1 LKKKEA
7 KRIKE
12 REREE
17 SFTLSL
23 LNICLFFF
31 SLSRCVF
38 FTIEIHSI
46 LERKKMRDVTIK
58 EMHINREDLSKKR
71 TACY

>member
-7 KRIKE
+7 KRIKA
-12 REREE
+12 REE
-17 SFTLSL
+17 SFTLSLTLSL

-31 SLSRCVF
+31 SLSLGIF

-46 LERKKMRDVTIK
+46 LERGKKNERCDYKGNAYKQEKI
-58 EMHINREDLSKKR
+58 
-71 TACY
+71 